1 MRSVKKPT
9 YFFQVWSMI
18 KVRRNPDVRISK
30 QAAEKVDN
38 RYSAAERHQHIY
50 VFVIIT
56 IFMFPI
62 LMISSYNE
70 TIFFH
75 PQVLN
80 KIHSVSC
87 ACGRNF
93 GHQMTSHKILSNYL
107 ILKNISK
114 YLDAKENDMIKFVFR
129 DFLNIEF
136 FLHRKVCKN
145 YYCFCSHTLVINIA

>member
-1 MRSVKKPT
+1 MLQRDTST
-9 YFFQVWSMI
+9 FMYLS
-18 KVRRNPDVRISK
+18 SL
-30 QAAEKVDN
+30 
-38 RYSAAERHQHIY
+38 SIY
-50 VFVIIT
+50 V
-56 IFMFPI
+56 PQNK

-87 ACGRNF
+87 ACGRTF
-93 GHQMTSHKILSNYL
+93 GHHMTSHKILSNHL
-107 ILKNISK
+107 ILHNISK

-136 FLHRKVCKN
+136 FLHKKVCKN
-145 YYCFCSHTLVINIA
+145 HYCFCSHLLVINIA

>member
-1 MRSVKKPT
+1 MRSVTKPI

-93 GHQMTSHKILSNYL
+93 GHHMTAHKILSNHL
-107 ILKNISK
+107 ILHNISK

-136 FLHRKVCKN
+136 LLHKKVCKN
-145 YYCFCSHTLVINIA
+145 HYCFCYHLLVLNIA

>member
-1 MRSVKKPT
+1 
-9 YFFQVWSMI
+9 MI

-93 GHQMTSHKILSNYL
+93 GHHMTAHKILSNHL
-107 ILKNISK
+107 ILHNISK
-114 YLDAKENDMIKFVFR
+114 YLDAKENDMIKFLFR
-129 DFLNIEF
+129 DYLNIEF
-136 FLHRKVCKN
+136 LLHKKVCKN
-145 YYCFCSHTLVINIA
+145 HYCFCSHLLVINIA